1 MSNVKYLKSA
11 GISVCFVLNCYF
23 FSIKN
28 LSFLHREMVVWSSF
42 GYPESTIKFEEAT
55 RVFLDKKD
63 YGVGTLFVSER
74 LETTT

>member
-1 MSNVKYLKSA
+1 
-11 GISVCFVLNCYF
+11 
-23 FSIKN
+23 
-28 LSFLHREMVVWSSF
+28 MVVWSSF

-74 LETTT
+74 LEIAM